1 MSQAR
6 EGLVVA
12 HWGKGYAVEDA
23 QQDIFFCQAKR
34 HLDALAVGDRV
45 LWEPAGDRQG
55 RIVAIQ
61 PRKSLLTRPAAH
73 GKVRPVAAN
82 LDQVLVVIA
91 PQPPCDFLLV
101 DQYLVVC
108 THHALAPLLLV
119 NKCDLPEDPALTEQL
134 PIYAQLGYPILRVSA
149 HDGSGL
155 QTLKQQLA
163 QRCSILTGQSGV
175 GKSSLTHALL
185 PDKALRINSL
195 SQHSGHGRH
204 TTTTATLYHLPDGGQ
219 LIDSPG
225 VSIFGL
231 AGIDERQLAYGF
243 REFQPFI
250 AQCQFNDCRHLH
262 DKGCAVRAA
271 VEAGHLSAARYAR
284 YVKLRDKLPR
294 QVCY

>member
-1 MSQAR
+1 MSHAR

-23 QQDIFFCQAKR
+23 QGIFLCQAKR

-45 LWEPAGDRQG
+45 NWEPAGDRQG

-61 PRKSLLTRPAAH
+61 PRKSLLARPAH
-73 GKVRPVAAN
+73 NGRLRPVAAN

-108 THHALAPLLLV
+108 THHALTPLLVL
-119 NKCDLPEDPALTEQL
+119 NKCDLTEDATLTQQL
-134 PIYAQLGYPILRVSA
+134 PIYARLGYPILRVSA
-149 HDGSGL
+149 HHGTGL
-155 QTLKQQLA
+155 DALKQQLT

-185 PDKALRINSL
+185 PEKTLRINSL
-195 SQHSGHGRH
+195 SQHSGRGRH
-204 TTTTATLYHLPDGGQ
+204 TTTTATLYPLPDGGQ

-231 AGIDERQLAYGF
+231 AGIDEQLLAHGF

-250 AQCQFNDCRHLH
+250 AQCQFNDCRHTH

-271 VEAGHLSAARYAR
+271 VDAGAIDAERYAR
-284 YVKLRDKLPR
+284 YLKLRDKLPR
-294 QVCY
+294 PLCY